1 MVAHAPQFAPS
12 VSVSARNAYFATLSD
27 DFGVLVKN
35 LIHFPKV
42 LIAAVNGPAIGFGTT
57 VLPHCDFVY
66 ASQQAFFQTP
76 FVQLGI
82 NAEGCSSYTFPLL
95 MGTLKAN
102 ELLLQGKR
110 MDAKEAEQVGLVN
123 KVFADNKELEQYVTM
138 TAKALAKLPQQSLQA
153 NKRLSRERGGL
164 LATLDQVNEVEV
176 KTLKE
181 RWASKEAYDAL
192 MAFVNRSKL

>member
-1 MVAHAPQFAPS
+1 MVAHAPQFAPT
-12 VSVSARNAYFATLSD
+12 VSATARNTYFATLSD
-27 DFGVLVKN
+27 DFGALVST

-57 VLPHCDFVY
+57 VLPHCDFVF
-66 ASQQAFFQTP
+66 ASMQAFFQTP

-82 NAEGCSSYTFPLL
+82 NAEGCSSYTFPLI
-95 MGTLKAN
+95 MGTTKAN

-110 MDAKEAEQVGLVN
+110 MDAKEAEQAGLLN
-123 KVFADNKELEQYVTM
+123 KVFSTNQELEQHVT
-138 TAKALAKLPQQSLQA
+138 TLAKSMSQLPQQSLQA
-153 NKRLSRERGGL
+153 NKRLLRERGGVL
-164 LATLDQVNEVEV
+164 STLDQVNQVEV

-192 MAFVNRSKL
+192 MNFVNRSKL